1 MVIGEITHGMSLLLH
16 VQNNIFIIN
25 ELN

>member
-1 MVIGEITHGMSLLLH
+1 MVIGEITHGMSLLL
-16 VQNNIFIIN
+16 QNNIFIIN